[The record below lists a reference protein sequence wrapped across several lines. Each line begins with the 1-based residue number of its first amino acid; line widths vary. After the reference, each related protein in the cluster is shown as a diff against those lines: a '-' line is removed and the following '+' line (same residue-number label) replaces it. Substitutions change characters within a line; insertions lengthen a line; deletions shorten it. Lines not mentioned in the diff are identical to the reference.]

1 MKSNDSRVIRNSGK
15 PIAIAGDRALTDW
28 LIPCLIMLATGA
40 AFVPSLSNDFVV
52 WDDDEMLLNNPH
64 FRGLSWS
71 HLAWMFTTFHM
82 GHYKP
87 LSWLTLGLDYTVWGM
102 NPAGYH
108 LTSLL
113 LHSANAVVF
122 YFISR
127 RLLALASPAPERQQ
141 SWPIA
146 LAAAFAACFFALHPL
161 RVESVAWATERR
173 DVLYGFFYLCA
184 VLAYLR
190 AQTESGDAARRRHWF
205 IATLILFVLSLLSKV
220 AAITFPIALLLLDI
234 YPLRRLS
241 WNIRSWQ
248 SPEARRVW
256 GEKLIFVAIA
266 FPFAVIAI
274 FSVGSSGALTSLATH
289 GIEARLAQVC
299 FGMGFYLWKTLLPA
313 GLSPLYQIPPGYS
326 FWNWATLIGVATALL
341 LSWVFYRLRNR
352 QPAGLASW
360 LYYLALLAPVLGGV
374 ANGPQLVA
382 DRYSYLS
389 CLSWAVLAGGVL
401 LFLWRKAVPRASLAR
416 TAALGFCAASIIIAL
431 AILTWQQSL
440 VWRNTETLWTHVI
453 KKDPQSSFG
462 HYNLAREV
470 ARQGRRQQAIDHY
483 REALRI
489 RPYDPEARNNLG
501 LLLAVT
507 GEFDASLAELRRAI
521 EIAPQYAKAYFNLG
535 RVLARQGDLDGAV
548 ENFEK
553 ALKLDPGEAEIHLA
567 LGTVFT
573 RMDRSREAGERFQ
586 QAVRLKPDLAEAHAA
601 LARWL
606 AGHGEKDQAASHYEE
621 ALRLMKARA
630 QLSSASVAHEKKISP
645 SKKTVELAPGEASI
659 SRQP

>member
-1 MKSNDSRVIRNSGK
+1 MKRNISRVIRNSGK
-15 PIAIAGDRALTDW
+15 PIATAREGAFTEW
-28 LIPCLIMLATGA
+28 LIPCLIMLATWA
-40 AFVPSLSNDFVV
+40 AFLPSLSNDFVV

-64 FRGLSWS
+64 YRGLSWS

-87 LSWLTLGLDYTVWGM
+87 LSWLTLGLDYTIWGM

-127 RLLALASPAPERQQ
+127 RLLALALPAPERQQ

-146 LAAAFAACFFALHPL
+146 FAAAFAACFFALHPL

-190 AQTESGDAARRRHWF
+190 AQTDSGDAARRRQWF
-205 IATLILFVLSLLSKV
+205 IATLILFILSLLSKV

-241 WNIRSWQ
+241 WNIQYWY
-248 SPEARRVW
+248 SPETRRVW
-256 GEKLIFVAIA
+256 REKLICVAIA
-266 FPFAVIAI
+266 LPFAVIGI
-274 FSVGSSGALTSLATH
+274 FSVGGSGALTSLETH
-289 GIEARLAQVC
+289 GVAARLAQVC
-299 FGMGFYLWKTLLPA
+299 FGMGFYLSKTLLPA

-326 FWNWATLIGVATALL
+326 LWNWPSLIGGVTALVMTCAL
-341 LSWVFYRLRNR
+341 YLLRNR
-352 QPAGLASW
+352 QPAGLACW

-389 CLSWAVLAGGVL
+389 CLSWAVLGGGVL
-401 LFLWRKAVPRASLAR
+401 LFLWRKTVPRSLER
-416 TAALGFCAASIIIAL
+416 TAALGGCAISIITVL
-431 AILTWQQSL
+431 AILTWQQCL
-440 VWRNTETLWTHVI
+440 VWRNTETLWTHVV
-453 KKDPQSSFG
+453 KNDPGSSFG

-470 ARQGRRQQAIDHY
+470 ARQGRRQEAIDHY

-489 RPYDPEARNNLG
+489 RPYDPEAHNNLG

-535 RVLARQGDLDGAV
+535 RVLARQGDLDAAV

-553 ALKLDPGEAEIHLA
+553 ALKLDPDEAEIHLA
-567 LGTVFT
+567 LGTVLT
-573 RMDRSREAGERFQ
+573 RMDRSREAGERFK

-606 AGHGEKDQAASHYEE
+606 ASRGEKDQAASHYEE

-630 QLSSASVAHEKKISP
+630 QLSSASVAQEKKISR
-645 SKKTVELAPGEASI
+645 SKKTVELAPGGASV
-659 SRQP
+659 PPPP

>member
-1 MKSNDSRVIRNSGK
+1 MKSNISRAIRNSGK
-15 PIAIAGDRALTDW
+15 PIATARERAFTEW
-28 LIPCLIMLATGA
+28 LIPCLIMLATWA
-40 AFVPSLSNDFVV
+40 AFLPSLSNDFVV

-64 FRGLSWS
+64 YRGLSWS

-87 LSWLTLGLDYTVWGM
+87 LSWLTLGLDYTIWGM

-127 RLLALASPAPERQQ
+127 RLLALALPAPERQQ

-173 DVLYGFFYLCA
+173 DVLYSFFYLCA

-190 AQTESGDAARRRHWF
+190 AQTDTCDAPHRRQWF
-205 IATLILFVLSLLSKV
+205 IATLILFILSLLSKV

-266 FPFAVIAI
+266 LPFAVIGV
-274 FSVGSSGALTSLATH
+274 FSVGRSGALASLETH
-289 GIEARLAQVC
+289 GVAARLAQVF
-299 FGMGFYLWKTLLPA
+299 FGMGFYLSKTLLPA

-326 FWNWATLIGVATALL
+326 LWNWPSLIGGVTALAMT
-341 LSWVFYRLRNR
+341 WVFYHLRNR
-352 QPAGLASW
+352 RPAGLASW

-401 LFLWRKAVPRASLAR
+401 LFFWRKAVPRSLER
-416 TAALGFCAASIIIAL
+416 RAALGICAASIITVL

-453 KKDPQSSFG
+453 KKDPRSSFA

-470 ARQGRRQQAIDHY
+470 ARQGRRQEAIDHY

-489 RPYDPEARNNLG
+489 RPYDPEAHNNLG

-535 RVLARQGDLDGAV
+535 RVLARQGDLDAAV
-548 ENFEK
+548 ENLEK

-567 LGTVFT
+567 LGTVLT
-573 RMDRSREAGERFQ
+573 RMDRSPEAGEQFK

-606 AGHGEKDQAASHYEE
+606 AGRGEKDQAASHYEE
-621 ALRLMKARA
+621 ALRLMKTRA
-630 QLSSASVAHEKKISP
+630 QLSSASVAQEKKTSR
-645 SKKTVELAPGEASI
+645 SNQTVELAPGAASI
-659 SRQP
+659 PRQP